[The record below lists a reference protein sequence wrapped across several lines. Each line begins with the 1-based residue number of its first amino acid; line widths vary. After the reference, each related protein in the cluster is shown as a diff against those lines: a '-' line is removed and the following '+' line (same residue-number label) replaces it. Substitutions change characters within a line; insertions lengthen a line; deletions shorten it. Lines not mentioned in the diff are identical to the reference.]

1 MGEVKHSAGV
11 LVHRLGA
18 EGAPEVLLAHPG
30 GPFWARKDDGA
41 WSVPKGE
48 FDPAA
53 ENPAVAAAREFEEE
67 LGSPPPTGPWHDLGT
82 VAQSRAKHVTAFA
95 VRGDFDPATLRSN
108 DAEIVWPPR
117 SGRTMVVP
125 EIDRVAWF
133 DLETARR
140 KILVGQVPLLDAFA
154 RLSARSFDSSPVRDD
169 QAAP

>member
-1 MGEVKHSAGV
+1 MKHSAGV

-53 ENPAVAAAREFEEE
+53 EGPAAAAAREFEEE

-82 VAQSRAKHVTAFA
+82 VAQSRAKRVTAFA
-95 VRGDFDPATLRSN
+95 VRGDVDPATLRSN
-108 DAEIVWPPR
+108 VAEIEWPPR
-117 SGRTMVVP
+117 SGRVMVVP
-125 EIDRVAWF
+125 EVDRIEWF
-133 DLETARR
+133 DLQTARR
-140 KILVGQVPLLDAFA
+140 RILAGQVPLLDALA
-154 RLSARSFDSSPVRDD
+154 RLLAEPPDSSPAEDD